1 MLQMRMRI
9 IAAHLFLFESR
20 ICFPFDL
27 PVCIE
32 LPRRN
37 ATDICD
43 ARSMHVFIVCHWG
56 ALIGYGAR
64 AQCQQGETSVCLIE
78 HENKNANKLFPSI
91 EPTLMAAVSITV
103 QPFVRRHIP
112 QCAIQI
118 DDDHS
123 SVRRN
128 ERVHNTD
135 GMELIRTRTKCKW
148 EWNIELTAIQQN
160 NVRFYCIIFSIA
172 NANDQMTNH

>member
-1 MLQMRMRI
+1 MLCIRFARLHRIASPKCDRYMRCS
-9 IAAHLFLFESR
+9 F
-20 ICFPFDL
+20 
-27 PVCIE
+27 
-32 LPRRN
+32 N
-37 ATDICD
+37 A
-43 ARSMHVFIVCHWG
+43 RFYRMSLGH
-56 ALIGYGAR
+56 LIGYGAR